1 MNPLQKRAIPLYT
14 ALLLIV
20 LATTLLVTRYGSQAL
35 SATANTPPSQEMID
49 LVLKEAE
56 GYIRMQRYNHASG
69 VLRRLLADAPN
80 NFQAQLLMSICYYA
94 LDQLDLAERSCKR
107 MLAKHP
113 DNIRLLNNLGEISVR
128 KGDLQTGLRY
138 LKKAAKLAP
147 DMPVVQQNLS
157 LALSAAG
164 NFELARKY
172 QNYARFLLQ
181 CGAVNSQPYM
191 ISNAQPQPPKV
202 KK

>member
-1 MNPLQKRAIPLYT
+1 
-14 ALLLIV
+14 
-20 LATTLLVTRYGSQAL
+20 
-35 SATANTPPSQEMID
+35 
-49 LVLKEAE
+49 
-56 GYIRMQRYNHASG
+56 
-69 VLRRLLADAPN
+69 
-80 NFQAQLLMSICYYA
+80 
-94 LDQLDLAERSCKR
+94 